1 MNTPLE
7 QLYRLQ
13 DRIRFVRARELE
25 RDTIPSE
32 LVEVDREFREK
43 VDAVDRLKKRRA
55 EAEVERRR
63 AHAELSEHREKLRKY
78 QTQLR
83 AVQNQR
89 EYGAVLNEIDG
100 VEKLVR
106 SAEDRILTLDEE
118 LENAAKDLVTRE
130 EMLPLETEQHEERLK
145 DWRSAQRAINEELAS
160 AQEEIKRLEASMHPR
175 DRSEFQRLMEK
186 KGGLAIV
193 LVSGNSCSACH
204 VKVRPAG
211 RVTRPAATGCTAIS
225 FDDCMAVYVSQPACH
240 RAGSSGKRITRTFSG
255 SSGSRN
261 PVSVTLTS
269 AFSYVNTTSKSSMIS
284 APVKW
289 IGLPAR
295 SFPPARLI
303 DTSKA
308 GLMYAWRTIGPRSPV
323 NSNLSV
329 PSVRATTSRVYD
341 GPYWW
346 SGGVAV
352 TSAFGNGVFA
362 SR

>member
-1 MNTPLE
+1 VFHYRNTLFHLRERAPHPGPLPASHPNDAPHSAAGGGLPVNTPLE

-106 SAEDRILTLDEE
+106 SAEDRILNLDEE
-118 LENAAKDLVTRE
+118 LENAAKELVTRE

-145 DWRSAQRAINEELAS
+145 DWRSTQRAINEELAS

-204 VKVRPAG
+204 VKVRPAALQALKAG
-211 RVTRPAATGCTAIS
+211 REIIYCDS
-225 FDDCMAVYVSQPACH
+225 C
-240 RAGSSGKRITRTFSG
+240 KRI
-255 SSGSRN
+255 
-261 PVSVTLTS
+261 L
-269 AFSYVNTTSKSSMIS
+269 YWDMQ
-284 APVKW
+284 
-289 IGLPAR
+289 R
-295 SFPPARLI
+295 S
-303 DTSKA
+303 
-308 GLMYAWRTIGPRSPV
+308 
-323 NSNLSV
+323 
-329 PSVRATTSRVYD
+329 
-341 GPYWW
+341 
-346 SGGVAV
+346 
-352 TSAFGNGVFA
+352 
-362 SR
+362 

>member
-1 MNTPLE
+1 VFHYRNTLFCFPGNGKRKTGNEIGAAPMNTPLE

-106 SAEDRILTLDEE
+106 TAEDRILNLDEE
-118 LENAAKDLVTRE
+118 LENAAKELVTRE

-204 VKVRPAG
+204 VKVRPAALQALKAG
-211 RVTRPAATGCTAIS
+211 REIIYCDS
-225 FDDCMAVYVSQPACH
+225 C
-240 RAGSSGKRITRTFSG
+240 KRI
-255 SSGSRN
+255 
-261 PVSVTLTS
+261 L
-269 AFSYVNTTSKSSMIS
+269 YWDMQ
-284 APVKW
+284 
-289 IGLPAR
+289 R
-295 SFPPARLI
+295 S
-303 DTSKA
+303 
-308 GLMYAWRTIGPRSPV
+308 
-323 NSNLSV
+323 
-329 PSVRATTSRVYD
+329 
-341 GPYWW
+341 
-346 SGGVAV
+346 
-352 TSAFGNGVFA
+352 
-362 SR
+362 